1 MKQFLLLA
9 LFIFIVFAY
18 LLLVWYRK
26 KNSESKQEVVPDVK
40 PEPSAPSAPTAPD
53 ECCGQHEVCEKESLL
68 NTKVKPEYYDDEE
81 LDAFIQRDP
90 TTYSEEEIAQFQNI
104 LYTMKEFDVAGWLKS
119 LQLRQIEL
127 PESVK
132 DEALMIV
139 SERRSAK

>member
-9 LFIFIVFAY
+9 LFIFFVFAY

-26 KNSESKQEVVPDVK
+26 KNSESKQEVAPDVK
-40 PEPSAPSAPTAPD
+40 PESSAPSAPTAPD